1 MNRSKNPLSLAIFFL
16 ILDLFLDLF
25 FSLTDLKNCYIAMK
39 ITVYLCSRIRNAD
52 NRLFYLLLIEIE
64 IRNLERTVR
73 SNGWSWLQRESFS
86 WDNDNFIGGDP
97 WRRGGEGAGAK
108 VTKRDSCR
116 QRGTLMSQTTVELN
130 STPRKAHKRTFLPRQ
145 IVVESYRSN
154 ESYSPLAPRTRS
166 RIWDCEEKMWK
177 KNFERKQSKR
187 NRKKREKKEKW
198 KASTV
203 KLGENKPTDR
213 QVNA

>member
-73 SNGWSWLQRESFS
+73 SNGWSWLQRVVFMGQRQFHR
-86 WDNDNFIGGDP
+86 WWPLAAGG
-97 WRRGGEGAGAK
+97 RRSRSKSNEARF
-108 VTKRDSCR
+108 VSTKRDVNEPDDRGIEFDAAQSAQTNFPSTANCR
-116 QRGTLMSQTTVELN
+116 GILSIERVLLTSRSTHPFPNLGLRRKNVEKEFWEETVE
-130 STPRKAHKRTFLPRQ
+130 TK
-145 IVVESYRSN
+145 
-154 ESYSPLAPRTRS
+154 
-166 RIWDCEEKMWK
+166 
-177 KNFERKQSKR
+177 
-187 NRKKREKKEKW
+187 
-198 KASTV
+198 
-203 KLGENKPTDR
+203 
-213 QVNA
+213 